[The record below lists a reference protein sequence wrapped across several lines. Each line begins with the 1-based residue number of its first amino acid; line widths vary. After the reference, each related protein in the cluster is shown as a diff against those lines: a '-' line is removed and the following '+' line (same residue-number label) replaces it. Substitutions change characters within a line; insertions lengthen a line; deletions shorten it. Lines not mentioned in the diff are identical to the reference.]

1 MIKDILY
8 VGLGSFVGGICRY
21 LIALLM
27 KGASAAFPW
36 ATLITNVVG
45 CLLIGI
51 LLAVFNRFPNAS
63 PQLNLLLTVGFC
75 GGFTTFSTFS
85 KESLNLLQMGDYT
98 AFTCYALGSLVLGI
112 AAVAVGFALAK

>member
-8 VGLGSFVGGICRY
+8 VGLGSFVGGVCRY
-21 LIALLM
+21 MIALLM
-27 KGASAAFPW
+27 KGASSAFPW

-51 LLAVFNRFPNAS
+51 LLAVFNRLPNAS

-75 GGFTTFSTFS
+75 SGFTTFSTFS
-85 KESLNLLQMGDYT
+85 KESLGLLQMGNYT
-98 AFTCYALGSLVLGI
+98 AFTYYALGSLVLGI
-112 AAVAVGFALAK
+112 AAVAVGFAIAK